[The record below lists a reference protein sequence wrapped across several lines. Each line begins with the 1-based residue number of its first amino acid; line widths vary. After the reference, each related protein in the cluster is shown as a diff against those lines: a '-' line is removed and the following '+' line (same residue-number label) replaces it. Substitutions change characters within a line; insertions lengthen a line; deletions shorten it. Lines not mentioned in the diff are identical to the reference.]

1 MAIER
6 ITMSIHKELTPA
18 QKLEVTGNLLHPTPF
33 VLYRWHN
40 VAHHLEDIHGAH
52 VIDDAGEV
60 DFEVTEEAYR
70 HYHAWV
76 FRSEV
81 LPGDNLD
88 ATDTSDQN

>member
-1 MAIER
+1 M
-6 ITMSIHKELTPA
+6 
-18 QKLEVTGNLLHPTPF
+18 
-33 VLYRWHN
+33 
-40 VAHHLEDIHGAH
+40 AHHLEDIHGAH